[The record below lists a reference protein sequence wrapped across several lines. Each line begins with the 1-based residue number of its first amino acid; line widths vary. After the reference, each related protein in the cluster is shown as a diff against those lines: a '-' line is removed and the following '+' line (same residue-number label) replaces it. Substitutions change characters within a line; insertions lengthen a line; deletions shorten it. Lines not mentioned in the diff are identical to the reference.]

1 MSNKKIG
8 VIVIHGT
15 MGSVLTKDES
25 TKVWPVIIGSSD
37 HYKKHLLPLPKENE
51 DGIEP
56 TKMLITYSV
65 LTRSLTESFIVS
77 EFLYDWRKNNTEH
90 IGLLKEEIEKLD
102 ADEIHIVAHSMG
114 GIIAKLCL
122 STFKDE
128 ECIKKVK
135 KLITI
140 GTPWKG
146 SMDAVKT
153 LLYGSKIPEMKLLTF
168 LTKECSKEISKY
180 FPSVYQ
186 LLPNKEFLSILKSEN
201 FIPYKLKGKE
211 YDDFDQFYIDILKED
226 FESNHSY
233 SEVLDNYYQL
243 LNEEI
248 PSSIEMHEIIGT
260 GRPTLKTISENAREE
275 PSALY
280 DEGDST
286 VPLFSAYSQLE
297 GTRANYYPYFVNK
310 GIHNLMPAYPSV
322 ILLIKDIIN
331 EIPFTP
337 KSEIFNDLNS
347 AHYKKF
353 NGSIG
358 KIACPVEVSITDSAG
373 NIIYGNIETINE
385 EEIKELLQAD
395 YKVNTIGTTTYV
407 IFDNDDETNI
417 ENYDSLIIEAYDKG
431 LTSISFDEYKD
442 GKLTN
447 RNAFKTFEIDTK
459 MSATVNLSPDIK
471 ESSLVLETQGT
482 KETLHLEEIA
492 VSESTIEPPF
502 TRIELDGEFLLPR
515 GNNLYFA
522 KGELSLK
529 ASEIIKKTYEPKQT
543 IVLINGKEQ
552 VANEEGVY
560 VLNSNNLTHGKN
572 DIHYFSIDEFDYTEN
587 KKEIILY
594 YFEKT
599 TTNVEFFFSD
609 KLYII
614 HLGEDPKYS
623 SIANT
628 YEFTRAEP
636 TYQFD
641 KQEGVTGRHV
651 VYNNITRNLKV
662 HYTDIFGDEVKYEYV
677 IDEKLAK
684 KIIHGS
690 ATVSE
695 VEKFVELLNLGDVSY
710 QFHPKKQGN
719 FTTLNDS
726 NLNLSLEKFEI
737 SSEHTLIEIKKNVEQ
752 TVSFES
758 MAEHIKISKD
768 TKYNF
773 VFKVIDFSKTYVPDL
788 FLKALFYVT
797 IKEKPL
803 LIEEI
808 EINYNEELYS
818 YAFSLNFNKSHEIFD
833 SYWEGS
839 SNILSNGTLEV
850 IDNNRKTTL
859 RTIDLQIVN

>member
-15 MGSVLTKDES
+15 MGSVLTKDDS

-56 TKMLITYSV
+56 TRMLMTYSV

-77 EFLYDWRKNNTEH
+77 EFLYDWRKNNIDH
-90 IGLLKEEIEKLD
+90 IGLLKEEIEKLE
-102 ADEIHIVAHSMG
+102 ADEVHIVAHSMG

-128 ECIKKVK
+128 ECIQKVK

-186 LLPNKEFLSILKSEN
+186 LLPNKEFLSILKSKN
-201 FIPYKLKGKE
+201 TVPYKLNGKD
-211 YDDFDQFYIDILKED
+211 YDDFDQFYIDILKAE

-233 SEVLDNYYQL
+233 SDVLDDYYQL

-248 PSSIEMHEIIGT
+248 PSNIEMHEIIGT

-275 PSALY
+275 PTASY

-286 VPLFSAYSQLE
+286 VPLFSAHSRLE
-297 GTRANYYPYFVNK
+297 GKRANYYPYFVNK

-337 KSEIFNDLNS
+337 KVDIFNDLNS
-347 AHYKKF
+347 PYYKKF
-353 NGSIG
+353 NGYIG
-358 KIACPVEVSITDSAG
+358 KIACPVEVSITDNNG

-407 IFDNDDETNI
+407 IFDDDNETKI
-417 ENYDSLIIEAYDKG
+417 ENYDSLLIEAYDKG

-442 GKLTN
+442 GALTN

-459 MSATVNLSPDIK
+459 MSATVKLSTDIK
-471 ESSLVLETQGT
+471 ESSLVLETQGV

-492 VSESTIEPPF
+492 VSESTIEPPV
-502 TRIELDGEFLLPR
+502 TRIQLDGEFLIPR
-515 GNNLYFA
+515 GNDLYFG

-529 ASEIIKKTYEPKQT
+529 VSEVIKKTYEPKQT
-543 IVLINGKEQ
+543 ILLINGKEQ

-560 VLNSNNLTHGKN
+560 LLNADNLTHGKN

-587 KKEIILY
+587 KKEMILY
-594 YFEKT
+594 YFEQ
-599 TTNVEFFFSD
+599 TTNKVELFFSD
-609 KLYII
+609 NLYII
-614 HLGEDPKYS
+614 HLGEDKKYA

-628 YEFTRAEP
+628 YEFKRAEP

-641 KQEGVTGRHV
+641 KQEGVTGRQV
-651 VYNNITRNLKV
+651 VYNNTIRKLQIR
-662 HYTDIFGDEVKYEYV
+662 YTDIFEDEVKYEYV

-695 VEKFVELLNLGDVSY
+695 VEKFVELLNLENVSY

-719 FTTLNDS
+719 FTALNDS
-726 NLNLSLEKFEI
+726 NLNLSLDKFEI
-737 SSEHTLIEIKKNVEQ
+737 ISKNAEIEIKKNVEQ

-758 MAEHIKISKD
+758 MAEHIRISKNAN
-768 TKYNF
+768 YNF
-773 VFKVIDFSKTYVPDL
+773 TFKVIDFSKTYVPNL
-788 FLKALFYVT
+788 PLKALFYVT
-797 IKEKPL
+797 MKEKPL

-808 EINYNEELYS
+808 EIEYNEELYS
-818 YAFSLNFNKSHEIFD
+818 YAFSLDFNKSYEIFD
-833 SYWEGS
+833 SYWQGS
-839 SNILSNGTLEV
+839 SNILSTGTLEI
-850 IDNNRKTTL
+850 IDNKRKTTL